1 MRPVNSLSTLTL
13 FQPTPSCTSRY
24 VLVPDRP
31 YSRRLSPCF
40 QLTRVFP
47 ITHSLVLS
55 RLFFS
60 PHSTTPGTIL
70 IAIRVT
76 NPDEFER
83 CTAVYRNK
91 AWPGASLR
99 FVVLEDNIR
108 TPTLGYCFAAK
119 RKSDN
124 DETGEEPSQKRQS
137 SSFSPMY
144 PFYLPTPPPHPIS
157 TPHRTP
163 VPSPWA
169 TLSQRSLPTPPQF
182 SIPIPPPPII
192 FPQVPMDVDPNQS
205 AQATQRPPST
215 HCCDVAKAKADIQ
228 RAAVGFMNNF
238 EESMVKAFGPGY
250 KQQGTTSTSSGP
262 PTPRVVIDHE
272 MDSAGPVE
280 LPVHTG
286 VVCDVCESTIRGI
299 RHKCLDCPGT
309 KHLDALNSQLLTYT
323 QTTTCALLAL
333 PTGEVATPPPMNF
346 SKSRSP
352 VASSFTPFLLVKA
365 RGRRINP
372 PLLDPQFQNPNRSP
386 SCTTPFVICA
396 TPRFM
401 EIDTYVEPPTHRP
414 VIKFVLEMPGLP
426 RLRYMQAVLCVSSR
440 LSVPL
445 MILTCVKESPLSS
458 IRTTLSR
465 SSTLRLLSSRNA
477 ALSTTLLVVTVARR
491 R

>member
-1 MRPVNSLSTLTL
+1 MRPVNSPSTLIL
-13 FQPTPSCTSRY
+13 SHPTPSYTSRY
-24 VLVPDRP
+24 VLLPDRS
-31 YSRRLSPCF
+31 YSRCLSPAF

-70 IAIRVT
+70 ISVRVT
-76 NPDEFER
+76 NPDEFDR

-91 AWPGASLR
+91 SWPGASLR

-108 TPTLGYCFAAK
+108 TPTVGYCFAAK

-144 PFYLPTPPPHPIS
+144 PFYLPTPPPHPMS

-163 VPSPWA
+163 IPSPWA

-205 AQATQRPPST
+205 PQSTQRPPAT
-215 HCCDVAKAKADIQ
+215 HCCNATKARADVQ
-228 RAAVGFMNNF
+228 RAAVDFMNSF
-238 EESMVKAFGPGY
+238 EETMVRAFGPGY
-250 KQQGTTSTSSGP
+250 KQQGAMSASSGP

-280 LPVHTG
+280 LLVHAG
-286 VVCDVCESTIRGI
+286 VVCDVCESTIRGV
-299 RHKCLDCPGT
+299 RHKCLDCPGAE
-309 KHLDALNSQLLTYT
+309 HLSPLRFLSLTSL
-323 QTTTCALLAL
+323 QTTTCALPAS
-333 PTGEVATPPPMNF
+333 PTREVAMRCPMN
-346 SKSRSP
+346 SLKSRNP
-352 VASSFTPFLLVKA
+352 VASSFTPFLVAKA
-365 RGRRINP
+365 KGRQDS
-372 PLLDPQFQNPNRSP
+372 PLLLPDPQFQSPNPSQ

-396 TPRFM
+396 TLRSTV
-401 EIDTYVEPPTHRP
+401 IDTYVDSLMDP
-414 VIKFVLEMPGLP
+414 
-426 RLRYMQAVLCVSSR
+426 SSY
-440 LSVPL
+440 SH
-445 MILTCVKESPLSS
+445 C
-458 IRTTLSR
+458 
-465 SSTLRLLSSRNA
+465 SRNVWT
-477 ALSTTLLVVTVARR
+477 ALTTILAGGALRECLPLPFPL
-491 R
+491 

>member
-13 FQPTPSCTSRY
+13 SRPTPSCTSRF
-24 VLVPDRP
+24 VLVPDGP
-31 YSRRLSPCF
+31 YSRCLSPCF

-144 PFYLPTPPPHPIS
+144 PFYLPTPPPHPMS

-205 AQATQRPPST
+205 AQATQRPSST
-215 HCCDVAKAKADIQ
+215 HCCDVAKAKTDIQ
-228 RAAVGFMNNF
+228 RATVDFMNNF
-238 EESMVKAFGPGY
+238 EETMIKAFGPGY
-250 KQQGTTSTSSGP
+250 KQQGTPSVSSGP

-272 MDSAGPVE
+272 VDSAGPVE
-280 LPVHTG
+280 PPLHIG

-309 KHLDALNSQLLTYT
+309 KRLDTLIRSLLLTSL
-323 QTTTCALLAL
+323 QTTTCALLAS
-333 PTGEVATPPPMNF
+333 PTGEVVMRLPMSS
-346 SKSRSP
+346 SKLRSP
-352 VASSFTPFLLVKA
+352 VASSFTPSLPVKA
-365 RGRRINP
+365 RGRRTSP
-372 PLLDPQFQNPNRSP
+372 PLLLDPQFQSPNRSQ
-386 SCTTPFVICA
+386 SCTTPSVICA

-401 EIDTYVEPPTHRP
+401 EIDTYVDPPADAPCCSH
-414 VIKFVLEMPGLP
+414 
-426 RLRYMQAVLCVSSR
+426 C
-440 LSVPL
+440 
-445 MILTCVKESPLSS
+445 
-458 IRTTLSR
+458 
-465 SSTLRLLSSRNA
+465 SRNA
-477 ALSTTLLVVTVARR
+477 WIAPTMIRAGSALRK
-491 R
+491 

>member
-1 MRPVNSLSTLTL
+1 M
-13 FQPTPSCTSRY
+13 
-24 VLVPDRP
+24 
-31 YSRRLSPCF
+31 F

-124 DETGEEPSQKRQS
+124 DETGEEPSQKRQT

-144 PFYLPTPPPHPIS
+144 PFYLPTPPPHPMS

-163 VPSPWA
+163 IPSPWA
-169 TLSQRSLPTPPQF
+169 TLTQRSLPTPPQF

-228 RAAVGFMNNF
+228 RSAVDFMNNF
-238 EESMVKAFGPGY
+238 EVTMVKAFGPGY
-250 KQQGTTSTSSGP
+250 KHQGTTSTSSGP

-309 KHLDALNSQLLTYT
+309 RHFDTPSFPNAYISADYDMCTPCIKNRRVRHATSHEFFEIEEPGRVIVHTVF
-323 QTTTCALLAL
+323 
-333 PTGEVATPPPMNF
+333 TGEGERETSQPSAPSRPPVPEPEPQ
-346 SKSRSP
+346 P
-352 VASSFTPFLLVKA
+352 VLHNAICDMCDSQIYGDRYVRGPPNGRILLFTLF
-365 RGRRINP
+365 
-372 PLLDPQFQNPNRSP
+372 
-386 SCTTPFVICA
+386 
-396 TPRFM
+396 
-401 EIDTYVEPPTHRP
+401 
-414 VIKFVLEMPGLP
+414 
-426 RLRYMQAVLCVSSR
+426 
-440 LSVPL
+440 
-445 MILTCVKESPLSS
+445 
-458 IRTTLSR
+458 
-465 SSTLRLLSSRNA
+465 
-477 ALSTTLLVVTVARR
+477 
-491 R
+491 